1 MLRVESLKGSDILQI
16 HTVPRDVLRE
26 DDGMVGLYVG
36 VRRDVP
42 PEVLPHPVLRSDVHI
57 MDSKWLINEEDSA
70 VKLVEDVP
78 VLAHLFPMVDLPCMI
93 EVAAEH
99 NLFRLCEVLVKIN
112 PRSVFVCDLRFGY
125 PIHRA
130 VAHLS
135 VECCR
140 ILLGARDH
148 STDQTIVERCV
159 RSSRFSSADNSRF
172 RECLWTLI
180 DYGRCPVSEKTIH
193 GSENVRCVMWA
204 RVRARDAAMVMAGIS
219 RLSSPV
225 LGKYNGRDVTRL
237 ISLAVWMT
245 RRQWLDVE
253 TERCKRHRQ
262 EHPNM
267 PYGV

>member
-1 MLRVESLKGSDILQI
+1 MLRGESLKGSDILRI
-16 HTVPRDVLRE
+16 HTVPRDVLHA
-26 DDGMVGLYVG
+26 DNGMVGVYLG

-57 MDSKWLINEEDSA
+57 MNPKWLINEEDSA

-78 VLAHLFPMVDLPCMI
+78 VLAHLFPVVDLPCMI
-93 EVAAEH
+93 EVATEH
-99 NLFRLCEVLVKIN
+99 NLFRLCEVLVRIN
-112 PRSVFVCDLRFGY
+112 PRSVFVHDLRCGY

-130 VAHLS
+130 AASLS
-135 VECCR
+135 IECCR
-140 ILLGARDH
+140 ILIGTARHWNDP
-148 STDQTIVERCV
+148 SIVDACV
-159 RSSRFSSADNSRF
+159 RSSRFGIDSIRF
-172 RECLWTLI
+172 KECLWTLI

-204 RVRARDAAMVMAGIS
+204 RVHARDAAMVMAGIS

-267 PYGV
+267 PYGI